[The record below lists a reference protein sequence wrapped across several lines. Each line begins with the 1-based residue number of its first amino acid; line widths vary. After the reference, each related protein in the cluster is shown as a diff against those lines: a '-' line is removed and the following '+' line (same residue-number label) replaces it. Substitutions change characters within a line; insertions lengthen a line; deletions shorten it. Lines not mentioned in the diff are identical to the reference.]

1 MAMDGEWRHE
11 IDLAKH
17 ALSVSEARDFVTVHL
32 VDHDLEP
39 LVDDLRL
46 VVSELATNALK
57 YAQTGFEVVLRGA
70 GGRVRLE
77 VYDGSGAL
85 PVLVS
90 AQDLDTG
97 GRGVAIV
104 DNLSRDWG
112 AVRQRRG
119 GKSVWAE
126 FDRPATG

>member
-1 MAMDGEWRHE
+1 MDGEWRHE
-11 IDLAKH
+11 IDLADH
-17 ALSVSEARDFVTVHL
+17 GLSVSEARAFVTVHL

-39 LVDDLRL
+39 LVDDLRQ

-57 YAQTGFEVVLRGA
+57 HAHTGFEVVLREA

-77 VYDGSGAL
+77 VYDGSADL

-90 AQDLDTG
+90 AHDLDTG

-112 AVRQRRG
+112 AVRQGRDR
-119 GKSVWAE
+119 KSVWAE
-126 FDRPATG
+126 FDRPAAG